1 MKLKVQFTSGPSH
14 QTYANGKPCDRYCGT
29 VYFTGA
35 AYACGWMRFTMQVYG
50 DTAKQVEKRLRE
62 FDWGDVVDIP
72 EDQLDPQP
80 VINRKGVRDANADR

>member
-1 MKLKVQFTSGPSH
+1 MKLKVQWTSGPSH

-72 EDQLDPQP
+72 EDQLDTQP

>member
-72 EDQLDPQP
+72 ENQLDPQP
-80 VINRKGVRDANADR
+80 VINRKGVRDANA